1 MDKQGIVVSIVAW
14 LAWMIWYLNARE
26 RREFSSPKA
35 PDQLWS
41 PFCLMYGG
49 YQGSFPGVKEPGPEV
64 NHTVSFK

>member
-1 MDKQGIVVSIVAW
+1 
-14 LAWMIWYLNARE
+14 MIWYLNARE